1 MTKSHADMT
10 PAPPATAAPCT
21 IAIVTSRV
29 SARANSIRATISAVS
44 RGSCL
49 TASCKSRPVQNAF
62 PAPRRIRMRCSRSAP
77 AFSMAAASSLINSI
91 VSAFRRSGRLSV
103 SVVICGVCFSIRTT
117 GIHYFIL
124 SVTSVTM
131 ESVKLIECPRDA
143 WQGLPRRIPTERK
156 IEYLGSLIAAG
167 FRHIDAV
174 SFVSPKAVPQ
184 MADSEEVLAQLGWSD
199 GVEIIGIVV
208 NEKGAER
215 AIATKKVT
223 TLGYPCSIS
232 ETFLRRNQ
240 NQSLPENLAVLR
252 RIKAMAD
259 ETGLGMVAYISMAFG
274 NPYGDAW
281 SEENLLEEVAAIREA
296 GIKALSLADTVG
308 AAEPGLIAR
317 VLATVLGGSN
327 EIEMGVH
334 LPSTR
339 AGAAAKVL
347 AAFDAGCRRFESAM
361 GGLGGCPVAQD
372 HLAGNIPTEEVLR
385 ALEQR
390 GASLAITGVQPGMAM
405 NNEIAR
411 PFGREGPRRAGSPA
425 VLDLST

>member
-1 MTKSHADMT
+1 
-10 PAPPATAAPCT
+10 
-21 IAIVTSRV
+21 
-29 SARANSIRATISAVS
+29 
-44 RGSCL
+44 
-49 TASCKSRPVQNAF
+49 
-62 PAPRRIRMRCSRSAP
+62 
-77 AFSMAAASSLINSI
+77 
-91 VSAFRRSGRLSV
+91 
-103 SVVICGVCFSIRTT
+103 
-117 GIHYFIL
+117 
-124 SVTSVTM
+124 M

-143 WQGLPRRIPTERK
+143 WQGLRGFIPTERK
-156 IEYLGSLIAAG
+156 VEDLRGLIAAG
-167 FRHIDAV
+167 FRHLDAV

-184 MADSEEVLAQLGWSD
+184 MADSEQVLAQLGSSD

-240 NQSLPENLAVLR
+240 NQSLEENDAILK

-281 SEENLLEEVAAIREA
+281 SEEKLLEAVAAIRDA
-296 GIKALSLADTVG
+296 GITALSLADTVG

-317 VLATVLGGSN
+317 VLATVLGESN

-334 LPSTR
+334 LHSTR

-347 AAFDAGCRRFESAM
+347 AAFDAGCRRFDSAI
-361 GGLGGCPVAQD
+361 GGLGGCPFAQD
-372 HLAGNIPTEEVLR
+372 DLVGNIPTEEVLR

-390 GASLAITGVQPGMAM
+390 GASLAITGVQPVMAM

-411 PFGREGPRRAGSPA
+411 QFGR
-425 VLDLST
+425 